1 MKRLILP
8 AIVFMFFILES
19 TVLQVLLTK
28 NDDTVIVPRI
38 LFIILLFVAID
49 GPKNAAVVYA
59 IGFGFLY
66 DFLYTDVIGVYA
78 FSFTVIVYL
87 FLVVSKYLHI
97 QFFLMTLFSIISIVL
112 LEFLIFT
119 IYKMI
124 GITSI
129 SMLAFYEKLLMPSLI
144 FNSIV
149 IILFYFLLKKMIV
162 KISLLS
168 DEES

>member
-1 MKRLILP
+1 MKRLLLP

-19 TVLQVLLTK
+19 TVFQVLLTK
-28 NDDTVIVPRI
+28 NDETIMVPRI
-38 LFIILLFVAID
+38 LFLILLFIALD

-59 IGFGFLY
+59 ISFGFLY

-87 FLVVSKYLHI
+87 FKQVSNYLHI

-112 LEFLIFT
+112 LEFLVFT
-119 IYKMI
+119 IYSMI
-124 GITSI
+124 GITTI
-129 SMLAFYEKLLMPSLI
+129 SMLAFYEKLLLPSII

-149 IILFYFLLKKMIV
+149 LILFYILLKKMVI
-162 KISLLS
+162 KISLFS
-168 DEES
+168 TEES